1 MGIAVLVLFAGAV
14 VVLSPLLALIAL
26 FRAGRLEREVQDLR
40 RRLDR
45 LGRDEPSPSPAA
57 RPAAAVAAPLAARPA
72 PPAPLPPT
80 APPAAR
86 PPDAPRPTP
95 PPAAPRPASPL
106 APASDFATNLGPR
119 ILVATGAV
127 AFTVF
132 LGLFVKYA
140 WENNWVG
147 PAGRV
152 LIGAATSVT
161 LVWAGLRLLG
171 REYRP
176 LGQGLAGAGVAGL
189 YLTAFGAHAFY
200 DLIGREAA
208 GLLMAAITVNA
219 VVLAARLDTR
229 LLAGLAWVGAYL
241 TPVLLST
248 GEDKA
253 LALYLYLFLLALGAL
268 AIDHRKPW
276 PETVPLAMTGTFLLY
291 AAWYGQFYRPER
303 FGVAALGVVVFTA
316 LFALGSAR
324 KARPGALG
332 MSLLAGAVG
341 VAALGAGADRPEWL
355 LVLSLGLVAS
365 ALRASG
371 GFRSPLA
378 LVAAVAA
385 GLPLLVW
392 AANHYRPDRL
402 ELTAAW
408 VVGAALLFVLEARPV
423 GAESTGGDAAWTAL
437 SLVGAGVASVFLAG
451 QTDRPRALAVLF
463 LALAGVATLA
473 RSRWAWAEAAGLAG
487 SALSIAVWMDF
498 HYRPH
503 RGPEALLLTLPVA
516 GAYLVALVVRGLRA
530 RAELP
535 REDALVHLL
544 DAGVVW
550 TVLHRVLYATDPRAL
565 GLASLALAAGYLAL
579 GAGALK
585 VNPADRRQAQVL
597 LGLAAIFV
605 TLAIPVQLGLHGIT
619 LAWALEGLL
628 LLGLGLRYGSGP
640 FRAGGY
646 VVLGLAVIRL
656 LARHAPGSQTPF
668 TPVLNAP
675 FGTWLFVIA
684 ALAGAA
690 WMCSRA
696 EDDAPPAER
705 LAVPALTSLA
715 LVLLFS
721 LLTWESSVTFDLRA
735 RMARLAGD
743 AEAARGATLAGRL
756 ALSVLWTVYATG
768 LLGGG
773 LALRSRSL
781 FYAAYA
787 LFAVTAFKVV
797 FVDLAT
803 LHALYR
809 MLSFLALAL
818 LLLAGAY
825 LNLRFRARLLPRAAA
840 S

>member
-1 MGIAVLVLFAGAV
+1 MGIAVLVLFAAAV

-45 LGRDEPSPSPAA
+45 LGRDETSPSPAA
-57 RPAAAVAAPLAARPA
+57 RPVAAVAAPLPARPA
-72 PPAPLPPT
+72 PPAP
-80 APPAAR
+80 
-86 PPDAPRPTP
+86 PPDTPRPIP
-95 PPAAPRPASPL
+95 PPVAPLPASPPAT
-106 APASDFATNLGPR
+106 APDFATNLGPR

-152 LIGAATSVT
+152 LIGAATSVA
-161 LVWAGLRLLG
+161 LVAAGLRLLG

-176 LGQGLAGAGVAGL
+176 LGQGLAGAGLAGL
-189 YLTAFGAHAFY
+189 YVTAFGAHAFY

-229 LLAGLAWVGAYL
+229 LLAGLAWVGGYL

-253 LALYLYLFLLALGAL
+253 LALYLYLFLLDLGAL

-291 AAWYGQFYRPER
+291 AAWYGQFYRPDR

-324 KARPGALG
+324 KERTGALG

-365 ALRASG
+365 ALRAPG
-371 GFRSPLA
+371 GLRSPLA
-378 LVAAVAA
+378 MVAAVAA
-385 GLPLLVW
+385 GLPLLAW

-402 ELTAAW
+402 ELAAAW
-408 VVGAALLFVLEARPV
+408 VVGAALLFVLEARPK
-423 GAESTGGDAAWTAL
+423 GAASAGGGDAAWTAL

-463 LALAGVATLA
+463 LALAGVATIA

-487 SALSIAVWMDF
+487 SALSIAVWMDS

-503 RGPEALLLTLPVA
+503 RGAEALLLTLPVA
-516 GAYLVALVVRGLRA
+516 GAYLVSLVVRGLRA
-530 RAELP
+530 RDGLP

-550 TVLHRVLYATDPRAL
+550 TVLHRVLYATDPGAL
-565 GLASLALAAGYLAL
+565 GLFSLALAAGYLAL
-579 GAGALK
+579 GAGVLK

-597 LGLAAIFV
+597 LALAAVFV

-628 LLGLGLRYGSGP
+628 LLGLGLRYGSGL

-646 VVLGLAVIRL
+646 LVLGLAVIRL
-656 LARHAPGSQTPF
+656 LVRHAPGSQVSF
-668 TPVLNAP
+668 MPVLNAE

-684 ALAGAA
+684 ALAAAA
-690 WMCSRA
+690 WLCSRA
-696 EDDAPPAER
+696 GDAATPAER

-715 LVLLFS
+715 LVLLFG
-721 LLTWESSVTFDLRA
+721 LLTWESRVTFDLRA

-743 AEAARGATLAGRL
+743 AEAARSAALAGRL
-756 ALSVLWTVYATG
+756 ALSVLWTLFATG
-768 LLGGG
+768 LLAGG